1 MKKKLFT
8 ILCAILLCFTTFML
22 SACFGGGSPS
32 GGTGTN
38 PPAGDSGSSGGNGNG
53 GSSGGNTGGSTGGS
67 DGGFDFEDAVQKPEP
82 EPPQKGENES
92 NSANFEDYFSGYR
105 VLTEGDSNFAMFDD
119 VTGTKQTFN
128 YLLDRQITTLAQDI
142 LYRLYAVYGNEPYG
156 KDSEGKSKEYVL
168 NNLYGN
174 ITPAKVNWETLLT
187 QQEIHNNLS
196 HGIANRSVN
205 IDCIFCYQDLINNN
219 KANAL
224 NNNNFLIL
232 RNAIRGDF
240 HYYDEN
246 LGLIDYNTEYFY
258 DSDNDGTLDATK
270 KYDPTPF
277 LWKYSNG
284 AESFDSWLN
293 NYLNSFKMSIAKIL
307 VGDSE
312 NYLQDNYSEND
323 YNNLLNRINRLG
335 YFVKPEENSDASI
348 KYDDEKVLDYIQK
361 NIIGDNL
368 IKENSDIYN
377 TYTAEDKLLQIKFP
391 NTLEGKNKHYYKGY
405 NIVLPNIVKMAF
417 SNTFSQTTKSLYPI
431 CLRTNIVEGTFKT
444 KAEADPEN
452 GNPAEMTTTGPIK
465 FNTLILKPKDG
476 SLPNEFMLSV
486 ACARD
491 SELGKKPGDIK
502 DTRYIKDIYIKFK
515 VNMAYVTTK
524 GKGFNQIV
532 KASHKEETLEIDS
545 AGYVPKPPT
554 IMGEPIGGEIN
565 VGYLPFQFSFAV
577 TDYLDK
583 PAPSFGEYNGSTA
596 TLDEMTLW
604 NNAFVPNA
612 SNSAFSFKAG
622 DNYLQISFVD
632 VVVMQRTNSGDIVYT
647 GNDVVYDISV
657 MPLNF

>member
-67 DGGFDFEDAVQKPEP
+67 DGDFDFEDAVQKPEP

-128 YLLDRQITTLAQDI
+128 FLLDRQITTLAQDI
-142 LYRLYAVYGNEPYG
+142 LYRLYLVYGTNT
-156 KDSEGKSKEYVL
+156 
-168 NNLYGN
+168 YGN
-174 ITPAKVNWETLLT
+174 TAGVNGGLSKPLAISDGTAAVLRSDLLT
-187 QQEIHNNLS
+187 KEHNHDENVKHISSGEIVLP
-196 HGIANRSVN
+196 N
-205 IDCIFCYQDLINNN
+205 IDCIYCYQLVIDGNQSWLYDDGYIKFSSAIIGDNYDYDEINHIFKPNSIKKPWLKNNETYYVNNANNYDNINNTY
-219 KANAL
+219 L
-224 NNNNFLIL
+224 NN
-232 RNAIRGDF
+232 
-240 HYYDEN
+240 
-246 LGLIDYNTEYFY
+246 
-258 DSDNDGTLDATK
+258 
-270 KYDPTPF
+270 
-277 LWKYSNG
+277 
-284 AESFDSWLN
+284 
-293 NYLNSFKMSIAKIL
+293 FKMAIAKIL

-323 YNNLLNRINRLG
+323 YNNLLTRINRLG
-335 YFVKPEENSDASI
+335 FFVKPQENADSSI
-348 KYDDEKVLDYIQK
+348 TYDDDKILDYIK
-361 NIIGDNL
+361 NGVIG
-368 IKENSDIYN
+368 NSLVLDDQNIYN
-377 TYTAEDKLLQIKFP
+377 MFTEEEKKDIGLLFDLTGEDIK
-391 NTLEGKNKHYYKGY
+391 KHYYKGY

-417 SNTFSQTTKSLYPI
+417 SNTFTETEKTLYPI
-431 CLRTNIVEGTFKT
+431 CLRTNIQEGTFKT

-465 FNTLILKPKDG
+465 FNTLILKPEEG

-491 SELGKKPGDIK
+491 SELGKAPGDIK
-502 DTRYIKDIYIKFK
+502 DTRYKKDIYIKFK

-532 KASHKEETLEIDS
+532 KASHEEETLEIDS

-604 NNAFVPNA
+604 NNAFIPNA
-612 SNSAFSFKAG
+612 SNSALSFKAG

-632 VVVMQRTNSGDIVYT
+632 VVVMQRTSSGDVVYT

>member
-105 VLTEGDSNFAMFDD
+105 VLTEGDSNFAMLDD

-142 LYRLYAVYGNEPYG
+142 LYRLYAVYGTDTYG
-156 KDSEGKSKEYVL
+156 LTKYTTKELAISSESTHAYAEKMK
-168 NNLYGN
+168 
-174 ITPAKVNWETLLT
+174 LLT
-187 QQEIHNNLS
+187 NSTDHDDLTHIEF
-196 HGIANRSVN
+196 GAN
-205 IDCIFCYQDLINNN
+205 IDCIYCYQLVIYSNNGSSQLNSPDIINFSSAIIGNYHEFDETINQFKPEGIKRPWN
-219 KANAL
+219 KANETFYSNNAKNIDNANNLYL
-224 NNNNFLIL
+224 NN
-232 RNAIRGDF
+232 
-240 HYYDEN
+240 
-246 LGLIDYNTEYFY
+246 
-258 DSDNDGTLDATK
+258 
-270 KYDPTPF
+270 
-277 LWKYSNG
+277 
-284 AESFDSWLN
+284 
-293 NYLNSFKMSIAKIL
+293 FKMAIAKIL

-312 NYLQDNYSEND
+312 NYLQDNYSVND

-335 YFVKPEENSDASI
+335 FFVKPEENADSSI
-348 KYDDEKVLDYIQK
+348 TYDDDKILDYIKNGIIGKSLVEDDEKYY
-361 NIIGDNL
+361 NL
-368 IKENSDIYN
+368 FSEEDKSDPFNLQLPNSDVR
-377 TYTAEDKLLQIKFP
+377 
-391 NTLEGKNKHYYKGY
+391 KHFYKGY
-405 NIVLPNIVKMAF
+405 NIVLPNILKMAF
-417 SNTFSQTTKSLYPI
+417 SNTFFNSTKTLYPI

-465 FNTLILKPKDG
+465 FNTLILKPEEG

-491 SELGKKPGDIK
+491 SELGKTPGDIK

-577 TDYLDK
+577 TDYLDN
-583 PAPSFGEYNGSTA
+583 PAPSFGKYNGSTE

-604 NNAFVPNA
+604 NNAFIPNA
-612 SNSAFSFKAG
+612 SNSALSFKAG

-632 VVVMQRTNSGDIVYT
+632 VVVMQRTNSGDVVYT

>member
-53 GSSGGNTGGSTGGS
+53 GSSGGNTGDSTGGS

-142 LYRLYAVYGNEPYG
+142 LYRLYAVYGTDTYSLT
-156 KDSEGKSKEYVL
+156 KYKTKELAISSTTSTAY
-168 NNLYGN
+168 
-174 ITPAKVNWETLLT
+174 AKKENLLT
-187 QQEIHNNLS
+187 NSTEHNPNLEHIS
-196 HGIANRSVN
+196 SGETVLPN
-205 IDCIFCYQDLINNN
+205 IDCIYCYQLVVFG
-219 KANAL
+219 NASRL
-224 NNNNFLIL
+224 NNNSRIKISSAITGENLDYDITVEQFKDTGNYIKKPWNKGDETFYNK
-232 RNAIRGDF
+232 NAINEDNAN
-240 HYYDEN
+240 N
-246 LGLIDYNTEYFY
+246 LY
-258 DSDNDGTLDATK
+258 
-270 KYDPTPF
+270 
-277 LWKYSNG
+277 
-284 AESFDSWLN
+284 LN
-293 NYLNSFKMSIAKIL
+293 NFKMAIAKIL

-335 YFVKPEENSDASI
+335 FFVKPEENADSSI
-348 KYDDEKVLDYIQK
+348 TYDDDKILDYIK
-361 NIIGDNL
+361 NGIIGKSLIDDDERYYNL
-368 IKENSDIYN
+368 FSEDDKYNIKTWLNES
-377 TYTAEDKLLQIKFP
+377 EVS
-391 NTLEGKNKHYYKGY
+391 KHYYKGY

-532 KASHKEETLEIDS
+532 KASHEEETLEIDS